1 MGLSFDLTVEE
12 LPDQILDKAFAYHA
26 WFENN
31 IAIGYGEASPGDPTN
46 SGYEQGNTIDMVS
59 AGRWAGIQPVPGSW
73 IINKIMCANG
83 TVFLCGNYRCKLN
96 YTQWVGTIDRTI
108 GLEFDLTTL
117 NPLWQNPLVEFNGFM
132 DGFFAACK
140 YDEMTDPAAWH
151 ILPMRS
157 QIELPESPGPAS
169 NDPYFAQGE
178 PIGQQN
184 NQQGGLMD
192 MCIDDRTFNTYPR
205 YGWEAMEPE
214 LSGNGA
220 QPLVIQCVGY
230 MPCQG
235 YGTIVHNSTN
245 VTDGYKWSIYSNQ
258 DFLPVMYSFVIN
270 IFNDKYTGKDS
281 ATVNDTINPQYV
293 NSQITSLNSGIGGAE
308 LEDMYSYWGYNWLIG
323 SSNEL
328 GQNPVLPNGYGQPDQ
343 CGSGMATQG
352 AFSGAVAGAAQGTF
366 QSQYFSVNN
375 LAIPWSSVAA
385 RYGSLQIYPFEQVT
399 YRAHQIGM
407 AFTNIAGT
415 NFYPSAN
422 ATSTFAYQ
430 NRSPRQPNTFP
441 FCPTPFVGQFP
452 IRKPAEMAF
461 STSNYLACKG
471 RYQGNGQE
479 NWPTTGKSEYN
490 PKPNYWTPLM
500 TPERPSTAITDAE
513 IWRHG
518 FIPRQLTGITTGY
531 NTSAGTLSFSG
542 ETSLFYPTFENNA
555 YGAGFPDFTNF
566 DPFFPP
572 NPDSDFT
579 SAISYQIL
587 TGNCLEDIAV
597 NPNSTLASRVDAA
610 GKPIYSPL
618 CVIASVGQCYASP
631 GDGGVFAAAFEKG
644 IPATSPTGITQ
655 PPVSNFAN
663 NTWYKCFTRRN
674 IAVEDVNA
682 ENACNLTVAP
692 TNSSL
697 DNATFVKPL
706 PTVRAAYPADNNQIF
721 NVPLLLQVNE
731 LIGGVNEKRAEIY
744 LLQPWLAT
752 DSKSGVSFDTQTIVP
767 YITWYGWA
775 EAAIAFKMIPVLG
788 INTTCEPMTDD
799 PDFSTDGYLD
809 SALMPSEWMYTQTQG
824 TSLTIPNVARQNNC
838 FHPYIE
844 GQTYTYGEFTGLG
857 QSLLGYWRNRAVG
870 GLGWNAFGAGVVNPL
885 TGPTVHVMDPGNI
898 DININPVINS
908 WTTIAAAP
916 VWGGVY
922 RLGVPIDGSV
932 ASQGFTTSS
941 PDIYDQH
948 DLRYNAAVQTNIP
961 IPQQY
966 LSIPTTNKTKVGPV
980 IAAGNLWSDPAL
992 GASFEYDIS
1001 INFNALGKS
1010 RPIVPG
1016 ATTIPGT
1023 GDYTTITSFVDDINA
1038 TLNYFRS
1045 GGAPYSLPYGNLNPN
1060 GLANITCAI
1069 TSDGEGIYFRDS
1081 VQINHAGINLNLG
1094 RLLIGHSNSAA
1105 IEAAGS
1111 VYYPWNAD
1119 GAGVHQYYYQPSF
1132 GPLGVNNFGDST
1144 WACAAVVEEPAYNG
1158 SRFNIKNYGNTMNK
1172 LCPGGASTT
1181 RRAVCTDFDLD
1192 RAQWMFTFADN
1203 DKLVSEVGNGF
1214 AAISVTPDF
1223 NEFLDQ
1229 TKNFTNIP
1237 DFYAL
1242 TQDVFQTATTSIFAS
1257 SLWAARQG
1265 SANLDGLVWI
1275 GMADYNTTETY
1286 PSATGIQDTSLSY
1299 VYANY
1304 WCDNFIDPTY
1314 PPDIGPYSGNSWSDG
1329 GYIPYIPFAV
1339 PPFFCYQGNKAYK
1352 ITGTTGRKVQ
1362 VWLNYVLYDEIDSII
1377 AVEIQT
1383 LGLRVTPENVE
1394 WYKRKILGQSGAEM
1408 SLEEIE
1414 EWMEKQR
1421 QQYQSILKNRN
1432 HGWKMR
1438 RRREQSGTH
1447 KPSATEELTEQLAG
1461 DFYALD
1467 EESIEKLLPQLN
1479 LLPPNPDTD
1488 ALMDV
1493 DAFGNSSSGD
1503 IQKTEEKRR
1512 DSEN

>member
-1 MGLSFDLTVEE
+1 VEE
-12 LPDQILDKAFAYHA
+12 LPDLILDKAFAYHA

-31 IAIGYGEASPGDPTN
+31 MAIGYGEAAPEVPN
-46 SGYEQGNTIDMVS
+46 QSGYTFGNTIDQVS

-96 YTQWVGTIDRTI
+96 YNQWAGTLDRTP
-108 GLEFDLTTL
+108 GLEFDLGTL
-117 NPLWQNPLVEFNGFM
+117 DAAWQSPFVEFNGFM

-157 QIELPESPGPAS
+157 QIELPESPGPAL
-169 NDPYFAQGE
+169 NDPYFTGGE

-192 MCIDDRTFNTYPR
+192 MCIDDRTFNTYAR
-205 YGWEAMEPE
+205 NGWEAMEPE

-230 MPCQG
+230 MPCEG
-235 YGTIVHNSTN
+235 YGSVVHNSTN
-245 VTDGYKWSIYSNQ
+245 ITDGYKWSIYSNQ

-270 IFNDKYTGKDS
+270 IFNDKYTGTDS
-281 ATVNDTINPQYV
+281 ATVNDTINPQYK
-293 NSQITSLNSGIGGAE
+293 NSQITSLNSGIGGVE

-323 SSNEL
+323 GSNSF
-328 GQNPVLPNGYGQPDQ
+328 GQNPIIPLGYGQPDQ

-352 AFSGAVAGAAQGTF
+352 AFSGAVAGAAAGTF
-366 QSQYFSVNN
+366 QAQYFGTNN
-375 LAIPWSSVAA
+375 LAIPWCSVAA
-385 RYGSLQIYPFEQVT
+385 RYGSIQVYPFEQVT
-399 YRAHQIGM
+399 YRAHQIGIEL
-407 AFTNIAGT
+407 TQIGGD
-415 NFYPSAN
+415 NFYPRADT
-422 ATSTFAYQ
+422 TSTFTYE
-430 NRSPRQPNTFP
+430 NKSPRQPNTFP

-461 STSNYLACKG
+461 ATSNYLACKA
-471 RYQGNGQE
+471 RYQGNGLE
-479 NWPTTGKSEYN
+479 NWPTTGQCEYN

-500 TPERPSTAITDAE
+500 RADRPATAITDAE

-531 NTSAGTLSFSG
+531 NTSAGTLSFQGS
-542 ETSLFYPTFENNA
+542 TSLFYPTFENNA
-555 YGAGFPDFTNF
+555 YGAGFPDFANF
-566 DPFFPP
+566 NPLFPP
-572 NPDSDFT
+572 NPDTDVT

-587 TGNCLEDIAV
+587 TGNCLEDVTV
-597 NPNSTLASRVDAA
+597 NPNSTLASRVDAV

-618 CVIASVGQCYASP
+618 CVIASVGQSYASP
-631 GDGGVFAAAFEKG
+631 GVLGDFASALEKG
-644 IPATSPTGITQ
+644 IPLQPFVGPATTPEI
-655 PPVSNFAN
+655 SNYGN

-706 PTVRAAYPADNNQIF
+706 PTVRANYPAINNQIF

-731 LIGGVNEKRAEIY
+731 LIGGANEKRAEIY

-752 DSKSGVSFDTQTIVP
+752 DSKSGVSFDTRTIVP
-767 YITWYGWA
+767 YLTWYGWA
-775 EAAIAFKMIPVLG
+775 EAAIARKMVPVPG
-788 INTTCEPMTDD
+788 VNTTCKPQTDD
-799 PDFSTDGYLD
+799 ADFTTDGYLD
-809 SALMPSEWMYTQTQG
+809 SAVMPSEWMYTQTQG
-824 TSLTIPNVARQNNC
+824 TSLTIPNVDRQKNC
-838 FHPYIE
+838 FHTYRE
-844 GQTYTYGEFTGLG
+844 GGTYAYGDFTGLG
-857 QSLLGYWRNRAVG
+857 QSLLGYWRNRVVG
-870 GLGWNAFGAGVVNPL
+870 GIGWKPFDGVGNPL

-908 WTTIAAAP
+908 WTTIAEQP

-922 RLGVPIDGSV
+922 RLGVPFEG
-932 ASQGFTTSS
+932 AFAPQGFTTSS

-992 GASFEYDIS
+992 GARFNYDIT
-1001 INFNALGKS
+1001 INGNELGQL
-1010 RPIVPG
+1010 RPIVVG
-1016 ATTIPGT
+1016 ATTPPGT
-1023 GDYTTITSFVDDINA
+1023 GDYTTMRSLVGDINT
-1038 TLNYFRS
+1038 TLDYFRS
-1045 GGAPYSLPYGNLNPN
+1045 SGPPYSQPYSLLNPI
-1060 GLANITCAI
+1060 GLANIECFQ

-1081 VQINHAGINLNLG
+1081 VQINHVGLNLELG
-1094 RLLIGHSNSAA
+1094 RLLISHTNSAA

-1111 VYYPWNAD
+1111 EYYPWNTD
-1119 GAGVHQYYYQPSF
+1119 GGFPYQYYFQPSF
-1132 GPLGVNNFGDST
+1132 GPLGVNNFGDFT
-1144 WACAAVVEEPAYNG
+1144 WSCAAVVEEPAYNS

-1242 TQDVFQTATTSIFAS
+1242 TQDVFETATTSIFAS

-1299 VYANY
+1299 VWANY
-1304 WCDNFIDPTY
+1304 FCFRNLPDY
-1314 PPDIGPYSGNSWSDG
+1314 PPDIGPYSGQSWTEG
-1329 GYIPYIPFAV
+1329 GYTPFVTYAGLG
-1339 PPFFCYQGNKAYK
+1339 PFLCYDGNTAYK